1 MHGTVNFALV
11 GLLSLT
17 VSGCV
22 SQQLN
27 QRSNALEYLYSAG
40 AEARPAATIE
50 IARPVRVGIAFAP
63 SAEVKAETFST
74 EQKQALLA
82 RVAKKFRDRKGIDA
96 IEIIPA
102 NYLSPRGGFEELDRL
117 SVSFRVNQFVLISYD
132 QVQFTESSALSLTYW
147 VTYGAGAYVIKGEK
161 NETRTLMD
169 AVVYDIASRTM
180 LFHAVGQSSIKGSST
195 LMGMSKALRERS
207 IQGFNAATD
216 DLVVNLEASIEA
228 FVATMKDGTVTVA
241 PTPALPAWDSA
252 RHKPVT
258 GGE

>member
-1 MHGTVNFALV
+1 MSRNVNLALV
-11 GLLSLT
+11 GLLALT
-17 VSGCV
+17 GSACV

-40 AEARPAATIE
+40 AEARPAT
-50 IARPVRVGIAFAP
+50 
-63 SAEVKAETFST
+63 T
-74 EQKQALLA
+74 
-82 RVAKKFRDRKGIDA
+82 

-102 NYLSPRGGFEELDRL
+102 NYLSPQGGFEELDRL
-117 SVSFRVNQFVLISYD
+117 SASFRVNQFVLISYD
-132 QVQFTESSALSLTYW
+132 QVQFTESGALSLTYW

-216 DLVVNLEASIEA
+216 DLLVNLEASLEA
-228 FVATMKDGTVTVA
+228 FVATMKDGTVTIA
-241 PTPALPAWDSA
+241 PTPALPAWDPA
-252 RHKPVT
+252 RRRPAASEWRSEGWNDRVT
-258 GGE
+258 GDAARS